1 MKRTAKAR
9 TVIVSAIA
17 AILGQTAVCLAG
29 PTETSSKEV
38 APPAPPPPTSFFSA
52 NEFDLGAFATYA
64 KGTADDINL
73 GIGEHAW
80 GGGVDAAYYPWLYA
94 GFRFQGAALSISRAD
109 QTAGIVTGDAVLRY
123 PLDLLVP
130 NLHLAPYTFGGVGG
144 LLGGVDGFN
153 RHGNLRTD
161 SRVLGNVGGGL
172 EYRITPHVG
181 LFGEAGYNFVDG
193 PDNNILQVNWGA
205 RFAF

>member
-1 MKRTAKAR
+1 MKRTAKTKAL
-9 TVIVSAIA
+9 VVSAIA

-38 APPAPPPPTSFFSA
+38 AAPPPPPPTSFFRA
-52 NEFDLGAFATYA
+52 NEFDIGAFATYA
-64 KGTADDINL
+64 KGTANDLDL
-73 GIGEHAW
+73 GIGEHGW
-80 GGGVDAAYYPWLYA
+80 GGGIDAAYFPWLYA
-94 GFRFQGAALSISRAD
+94 GFRFQGAAISISRAD

-123 PLDLLVP
+123 PLDLVAP
-130 NLHLAPYTFGGVGG
+130 NLHLAPYAFGGVGG
-144 LLGGVDGFN
+144 LLGGLDGFN
-153 RHGNLRTD
+153 HHGNLRTD

-172 EYRITPHVG
+172 EYRVTPHIG